1 MAGVSFD
8 WHTTPSGLPLFQ
20 RIAESVAQEI
30 RRGRLR
36 PGERLPSSRKLARD
50 LEVHRNTV
58 LAAYEELERQG
69 YLETRSARGTFVATD
84 LPARRK
90 KLPPKHEE
98 RRTVLFSLPQAP
110 DAMVPDTVP
119 TGMLALVG
127 GLPDLRDVPRA
138 ALARAYRA
146 ALKAGADVLDY
157 QSTFGHPR
165 LLAALSLY
173 LRNERGV
180 VAAAGGIITTRGS
193 QQALH
198 LAARALTRP
207 GSAIAVERYGY
218 RPAWEGFRLAGAELV
233 PVGVDRQ
240 GLVVNELERVA
251 SERDLAAV
259 YVTPH
264 HQYPTTVT
272 MSAARR
278 MQLLALAEA
287 RRFAVIED
295 DYDHEYHFYGRP
307 VLPLA
312 SADAASVVVHVGSL
326 SKVLAPGLR
335 LGYAVAQPAI
345 VASMAA
351 HRRYLDRQ
359 GDHVTELA
367 LSTLME
373 DGELPAHIRR
383 MHRAYQERREVLHE
397 SLNAR
402 LSGALSFQT
411 PGGGI
416 ALWARIGSGVSAEA
430 WCEAAL
436 QRRLIVHPA
445 SRFRFD
451 ESPAPYLRLGYAR
464 HTPREIR
471 EAVRRLEQA
480 HADALLYES
489 GRRSRARS

>member
-1 MAGVSFD
+1 MRAPSFD
-8 WHTTPSGLPLFQ
+8 WQTTPSGLPLFQ
-20 RIAESVAQEI
+20 RIAESVAHEI

-50 LEVHRNTV
+50 LQVHRNTV
-58 LAAYEELERQG
+58 LAAFEELERQG
-69 YLETRSARGTFVATD
+69 YLETRPARGTFVAND
-84 LPARRK
+84 LPARPK
-90 KLPPKHEE
+90 KLPARNEA
-98 RRTVLFSLPQAP
+98 RRAVRFSLPQAP
-110 DAMVPDTVP
+110 DATIADTVP
-119 TGMLALVG
+119 TGYLALVG
-127 GLPDLRDVPRA
+127 GLPDLRAVPRA

-146 ALKAGADVLDY
+146 ALKATSDVLDY
-157 QSTFGHPR
+157 QSAFGQPR
-165 LLAALSLY
+165 LLTALSEY

-180 VAAAGGIITTRGS
+180 VASPGGIITTRGS

-198 LAARALTRP
+198 LAARAVARQ
-207 GSAIAVERYGY
+207 GSVIAVERYGY

-233 PVGVDRQ
+233 PVAVDRR
-240 GLVVNELERVA
+240 GLCVSELERVA
-251 SERDLAAV
+251 SDRDLAAV

-278 MQLLALAEA
+278 MQLLALAAA

-295 DYDHEYHFYGRP
+295 DYDHEYHFHGRP

-312 SADAASVVVHVGSL
+312 SADPAEVVVHVGSL

-335 LGYAVAQPAI
+335 LGYAVAQPAL

-351 HRRYLDRQ
+351 HRRFLDRQ
-359 GDHVTELA
+359 GDHITELA
-367 LSTLME
+367 LSTLLE

-397 SLNAR
+397 SLKAR
-402 LSGALSFQT
+402 LGDALTFQT

-416 ALWARIGSGVSAEA
+416 ALWVRITSGVAAEA

-451 ESPAPYLRLGYAR
+451 GSSAPYLRLGYAR

-480 HADALLYES
+480 HADVLTCAS
-489 GRRSRARS
+489 GKRQGARR